1 MKDVPMTRKNRAN
14 TKKLVPSKIMAHAS
28 RSAGYL
34 PHTPAEW
41 VQLGKQQL
49 DQKKLTE
56 AKESFEEALSLEVD
70 NVKATLGLASIAKS
84 QGEVDKSIELLDA
97 IKHQEHEALAIHRLL
112 GAIYTD
118 LRQHEKARH
127 HLEEAAQYGSKDP
140 TLLWEKARFH
150 QQVYEYQAAEE
161 NILELAALRPKSV
174 EMWNSLGNI
183 NRDLGRLEKAEEC
196 YKKAIAFGDS
206 PIPFSNLLTLFHYDP
221 KKSREDITRLAKSW
235 QEKFAA
241 HIPKLAYSASTEPD
255 KVLKIGMLS
264 DGFHRHP
271 VGKMIVRCLEYI
283 NSDEIKFFFYSTR
296 DVEDDIS
303 YRLKKCAEKYINI
316 NNISDKQLI
325 EKVQA
330 DSVDILFDLSGHN
343 TGTRMVAVAQKPAP
357 IIVKWVGGLI
367 NTTGVIA
374 IDYLLSDAVETPE
387 GVDDQYVEKLIRLP
401 DDYIVFDPPVSK
413 PAVVELPAI
422 KNGYITLGCFNNPT
436 KINDALIS
444 EWALLL
450 NQLEEAKLFLK
461 GRPYTNE
468 EFCERLYLAF
478 EKHGLQRD
486 RLVIEGPG
494 SNYELLNAYNKV
506 DIALD
511 SWPYSGGLTTC
522 EALMMGVPVVTLPGP
537 TFAGRHSASHLV
549 NAGMPELVVNNWDD
563 YRARVLELASD
574 VESLST
580 IRRSLR
586 QILLQSPVCDGPRFA
601 KHFTKAM
608 RAVWQRYC
616 EEKTPE
622 ALTFNTAGELWFED
636 DKKNL
641 NVQVVEK
648 PASIDG
654 FQWELKGKLVVL
666 DNSAR
671 LIKTGAA
678 EKLIQTNAFT
688 ILAFD
693 AASNVR
699 NPASYAGHEHI
710 QLFQQASLGD
720 GQPAKL
726 NACLE
731 PALSSSLTPLQDN
744 QLPERHRK
752 GAKVLAQLPINT
764 IALDSINGLASLD
777 WLILD
782 ELSDAA
788 SILEHGKN
796 ALKDTLLIQVGV
808 AFQPTH
814 ERQPS
819 LAELQHWASRNGF
832 RFYRFNNEQHASY
845 LPETVPEEKRQ
856 ATELQSADVLFLPSH
871 ERMAELNNNQRTKLA
886 FLLHTVYGIKD
897 MAYELLKDVDEEKAA
912 EYLVIADAFKLSQNR
927 DKSSA
932 KPKPAKVE
940 TETETVSS
948 DIDSLLDG
956 TEAPSSVFETP
967 EQPPAAS
974 QTVASKSHESKAR
987 NLWELDDPI
996 HVVDIG
1002 ANPIDGTPP
1011 YAELLKRGFVKLVG
1025 FEPQKDALQK
1035 LLAMKGPNETY
1046 LPHAVGAGEKTQ
1058 LYICQASGMTSTL
1071 KPNNKVLDHFQGYPI
1086 WGKVKS
1092 VEEIDTVR
1100 LDDVAEIGKVDW
1112 LKIDI
1117 QGGEL
1122 NVFKN
1127 GEEKLKDTLVIQT
1140 EVNFIQ
1146 LYENQPLFAEVD
1158 QWMRAHGFMLH
1169 TLLEQRKRLYAPMK
1183 INGGIHQGIN
1193 QLTTADAVYVR
1204 DINLSQFTTAQRKKI
1219 AFILSKAYGSHDFA
1233 YRLLMNE
1240 KSFNKKD
1247 FFKKI
1252 VGKQINAISVD

>member
-1 MKDVPMTRKNRAN
+1 MS
-14 TKKLVPSKIMAHAS
+14 KKLNLRHAS
-28 RSAGYL
+28 VNSAL
-34 PHTPAEW
+34 TLSQARKQTQRAPSSPDAW
-41 VQLGKQQL
+41 LALGRI
-49 DQKKLTE
+49 LTE
-56 AKESFEEALSLEVD
+56 QKEWANAREALEQAHSIRPENAEQLAFLGHVAYRQNRIQDASHYLHEALSRNSKIV
-70 NVKATLGLASIAKS
+70 LGLVTLAKLHIDRSEFQRGLEYAQKAHETSPQHISCIDTLAS
-84 QGEVDKSIELLDA
+84 
-97 IKHQEHEALAIHRLL
+97 ALSNLFR
-112 GAIYTD
+112 Y
-118 LRQHEKARH
+118 
-127 HLEEAAQYGSKDP
+127 EEAFDLYSRL
-140 TLLWEKARFH
+140 T
-150 QQVYEYQAAEE
+150 
-161 NILELAALRPKSV
+161 
-174 EMWNSLGNI
+174 EMSPQDFSSWNNAGNML
-183 NRDLGRLEKAEEC
+183 RDLGRLNESYAY
-196 YKKAIAFGDS
+196 YKQASKLAHH
-206 PIPFSNLLTLFHYDP
+206 PTPYSNHLTALHYDP
-221 KKSREDITRLAKSW
+221 KVSREEIMAFAKSW
-235 QEKFAA
+235 EERFAPPS
-241 HIPKLAYSASTEPD
+241 HLVPPRPERPSAAPA
-255 KVLKIGMLS
+255 KQLRLGLLS
-264 DGFHRHP
+264 DGFRSHP
-271 VGKMIVRCLEYI
+271 VGKMITRCLESLPMGQFELYCYTTSDAI
-283 NSDEIKFFFYSTR
+283 DVVTKRIQHCAHRWQPIRHLSDEEFAEQVR
-296 DVEDDIS
+296 DDEI
-303 YRLKKCAEKYINI
+303 
-316 NNISDKQLI
+316 
-325 EKVQA
+325 
-330 DSVDILFDLSGHN
+330 DILIDLSGHN
-343 TGTRMVAVAQKPAP
+343 TGSRMRAIAMQPAP
-357 IIVKWVGGLI
+357 LIVKWVGGLI
-367 NTTGVIA
+367 NTTGVQV
-374 IDYLLSDAVETPE
+374 IDYLISDHVETPE
-387 GVDDQYVEKLIRLP
+387 GEDEYYTEKLIRLP
-401 DDYIVFDPPVSK
+401 DDYIVFDPPEK
-413 PAVVELPAI
+413 LPALNELPA
-422 KNGYITLGCFNNPT
+422 KTNGFITLACFNNPT
-436 KINDALIS
+436 KLNDVTLKQ
-444 EWALLL
+444 WASIMHELPGSRLM
-450 NQLEEAKLFLK
+450 LK
-461 GRPYTNE
+461 GRPYTSE
-468 EFCERLYLAF
+468 SFCERLYATLEA
-478 EKHGLQRD
+478 EGVARE
-486 RLVIEGPG
+486 RLIIEGPG
-494 SNYELLNAYNKV
+494 SNYEMLDAYNRA
-506 DIALD
+506 DISLD
-511 SWPYSGGLTTC
+511 PWPYSGGLTTC
-522 EALMMGVPVVTLPGP
+522 ESFIMGVPVVTLTGP
-537 TFAGRHSASHLV
+537 TFAGRHSATHLTH
-549 NAGMPELVVNNWDD
+549 AGMPELVTHSWEE
-563 YRARVLELASD
+563 YHARVLELASD
-574 VESLST
+574 LESLST

-586 QILLQSPVCDGPRFA
+586 QVLLQSPVCDGLRFA
-601 KHFTKAM
+601 KHFTQAM
-608 RAVWQRYC
+608 RAIWQRYC
-616 EEKTPE
+616 EEKAPE
-622 ALTFNTAGELWFED
+622 ALTFNADGELWFED
-636 DKKNL
+636 DKKPL
-641 NVQVVEK
+641 NIQVTEK
-648 PASIDG
+648 LASTAG
-654 FQWELKGKLVVL
+654 FQWEIKGKLVAL
-666 DNSAR
+666 DNSAK
-671 LIKTGAA
+671 LIKASAA
-678 EKLIQTNAFT
+678 EKLAKTKAFAL
-688 ILAFD
+688 LAFD
-693 AASNVR
+693 AASDIQ
-699 NPASYAGHEHI
+699 NPEAYAGHEHI
-710 QLFQQASLGD
+710 QLFQQTSLGD

-731 PALSSSLTPLQDN
+731 PALSSSLTPLPDN

-752 GAKVLAQLPINT
+752 GAKVLAQLPIST